1 MELRDL
7 FAHKSFIS
15 LQQNATH
22 WNISHFGQNGSPV
35 DMWDKDLDRLLETF
49 GRFVES
55 MDAAT
60 EAATEHVCDFTRA
73 WQDGT
78 LVCECGA
85 WK

>member
-1 MELRDL
+1 MEVRDL
-7 FAHKSFIS
+7 FAHKSFIR
-15 LQQNATH
+15 LRQNATH
-22 WNISHFGQNGSPV
+22 WDILHIGKNGALV
-35 DMWDKDLDRLLETF
+35 DIWDKELDRLLETY

-60 EAATEHVCDFTRA
+60 AEHVCEFTRA